1 MLRTIIQ
8 VHEHTGGGLIALKVL
23 LNRQATSTR
32 LAKNIRRNA
41 SAIRQK
47 LGQVAVVQLLGNTAK
62 LKAAAL
68 RKIDS
73 GTRSIERSYKLVQ
86 NGIKQ
91 AG

>member
-1 MLRTIIQ
+1 M
-8 VHEHTGGGLIALKVL
+8 
-23 LNRQATSTR
+23 
-32 LAKNIRRNA
+32 
-41 SAIRQK
+41 
-47 LGQVAVVQLLGNTAK
+47 QLPGNTAK
-62 LKAAAL
+62 FKAAAL

>member
-23 LNRQATSTR
+23 LNRQATGTR

-47 LGQVAVVQLLGNTAK
+47 LGQVAVEQLLGNTAE

-73 GTRSIERSYKLVQ
+73 TTRSIERSYKLVQ